1 MKDKIIRGIT
11 EDKNVRFFAV
21 DSTETVRQAR
31 DIHHLSVTNTV
42 LMGRALSAAL
52 ILALDLKR
60 ADNVLS
66 LKLDGDGACGHLIAT
81 ANNRGEVKAY
91 MRNPQLETPLN
102 AQTQRL
108 DIKAALGKGTL
119 TLIKDLGLKQ
129 PYVGQVELLSGE
141 VAEDLAYYFV
151 KSEQI
156 PTVVGL
162 GVLVEADGTIRQS
175 GGFMIQLMP
184 DTPEEVI
191 SKIEQNM
198 AKFPNLTDVMDM
210 GFDLEE
216 IIRKFILKD
225 MNPRVTLTSAACYH
239 CNCSKEKFSAALD
252 LLERSELIEAMSQG
266 EEIVTECHFCNQTYA
281 FGSAD
286 IKEFLDKKK

>member
-1 MKDKIIRGIT
+1 VKDKIIRGIT
-11 EDKNVRFFAV
+11 EDKHVRFFAV
-21 DSTETVRQAR
+21 DSTQTVREAR
-31 DIHHLSVTNTV
+31 DIHNLSITNSV
-42 LMGRALSAAL
+42 LMGRSLSAAL
-52 ILALDLKR
+52 ILALDLKT
-60 ADNVLS
+60 ANNVLS

-102 AQTQRL
+102 EQSKRL

-129 PYVGQVELLSGE
+129 PYVGQVELISGE

-156 PTVVGL
+156 PTSVGL
-162 GVLVEADGTIRQS
+162 GVLVEADGSIRQS

-184 DTPEEVI
+184 DTPEEII
-191 SKIEQNM
+191 SQIEENM

-210 GFDLEE
+210 GFQLEE
-216 IIRKFILKD
+216 IISKFILKGL
-225 MNPRVTLTSAACYH
+225 NPRVTLTSPASYH
-239 CNCSKEKFSAALD
+239 CDCSKERFSAALD
-252 LLERSELIEAMSQG
+252 LLERSELIEAMSKG
-266 EEIVTECHFCNQTYA
+266 EDIVTECHFCNKTYA
-281 FGSAD
+281 FDSWE
-286 IKEFLDKKK
+286 IKKFLDKKK